1 LASFF
6 SKKTPK
12 TKTAFFHFHPF
23 PRKKALKISPKSN
36 RLLIVSKEFNFVKF
50 SQYIIQNLTL
60 P

>member
-50 SQYIIQNLTL
+50 
-60 P
+60 